1 MKLSSIKSLSL
12 KIFLL
17 SILLNKTLL
26 SEKVLTVWAMGA
38 EGRKIPEM
46 ARLFEEQNPGVKV
59 EVQAIPWGAA
69 HEKLVTAVV
78 GNVTPDVCQMGTTWM
93 SEFYAMEALEPLDE
107 YIKKSSVIK
116 KENFFEGSWNTNV
129 LETKVWGIPWYVDT
143 RVLFYRKDLLA
154 KVGFEH
160 PPRNWEELKKVG
172 KLLSKD
178 IDGDGKNEFWGINL
192 PAGGGGAWN
201 ELGVF
206 VWQNES
212 DFLTEDY
219 RSSAVLSENF
229 QEAFKFYISLFK
241 EKIVPVES
249 GLDVNLFQAFK
260 TGFYP
265 MFISGPW
272 MIELVDKELPELR
285 GKWNVSVLW
294 ANSKTKKYTS
304 FVGGCNLVIFKNSK
318 NKELAWKFIEFLSQP
333 QNQVQWYKLTGDLPS
348 LRAAWKDK
356 FFDDKP
362 MLKVFGKQMEDTKSP
377 PNIPEW
383 EQIANVIGRGVEKCT
398 FGKQDE
404 ETILKEMEREINKIL
419 SEKNVQLPKAGFVFI
434 LGSILVVIGIVLYFL
449 TGKKEEYSGNIN
461 FSPYFFIA
469 PAIIILIVFLFLP
482 IIASFILSLTN
493 CDIYS
498 IANWEKISYVGL
510 QNYKSLF
517 KDPLFWKSLWNTF
530 VFVSI
535 GMPLSISVSLF
546 MAIVLNQ
553 KFIKFKAFF
562 RAGYFI
568 PVITTIVAVAIVW
581 KWLYNPEYGLMNWLL
596 ELIDIKKQE
605 WLRDPR
611 LALPCLIVMS
621 IWKNFGYNMVI
632 FLAGLQ
638 AIPSTLYEA
647 AAIDGANEWQSFW
660 HVTIPSL
667 KPTLL
672 FVTITTTIGFFQF
685 FCRTIC
691 YDSRWPTKQH
701 NIYCTV
707 YV

>member
-1 MKLSSIKSLSL
+1 M
-12 KIFLL
+12 
-17 SILLNKTLL
+17 
-26 SEKVLTVWAMGA
+26 
-38 EGRKIPEM
+38 
-46 ARLFEEQNPGVKV
+46 
-59 EVQAIPWGAA
+59 
-69 HEKLVTAVV
+69 
-78 GNVTPDVCQMGTTWM
+78 
-93 SEFYAMEALEPLDE
+93 
-107 YIKKSSVIK
+107 
-116 KENFFEGSWNTNV
+116 
-129 LETKVWGIPWYVDT
+129 
-143 RVLFYRKDLLA
+143 
-154 KVGFEH
+154 
-160 PPRNWEELKKVG
+160 
-172 KLLSKD
+172 
-178 IDGDGKNEFWGINL
+178 
-192 PAGGGGAWN
+192 
-201 ELGVF
+201 
-206 VWQNES
+206 
-212 DFLTEDY
+212 
-219 RSSAVLSENF
+219 
-229 QEAFKFYISLFK
+229 
-241 EKIVPVES
+241 
-249 GLDVNLFQAFK
+249 
-260 TGFYP
+260 
-265 MFISGPW
+265 
-272 MIELVDKELPELR
+272 
-285 GKWNVSVLW
+285 
-294 ANSKTKKYTS
+294 
-304 FVGGCNLVIFKNSK
+304 
-318 NKELAWKFIEFLSQP
+318 
-333 QNQVQWYKLTGDLPS
+333 
-348 LRAAWKDK
+348 
-356 FFDDKP
+356 
-362 MLKVFGKQMEDTKSP
+362 
-377 PNIPEW
+377 
-383 EQIANVIGRGVEKCT
+383 
-398 FGKQDE
+398 
-404 ETILKEMEREINKIL
+404 
-419 SEKNVQLPKAGFVFI
+419 
-434 LGSILVVIGIVLYFL
+434 
-449 TGKKEEYSGNIN
+449 
-461 FSPYFFIA
+461 
-469 PAIIILIVFLFLP
+469 FLP

-685 FCRTIC
+685 FAEPYVMTQGGPLNSTISIVL
-691 YDSRWPTKQH
+691 YMYNNGFKFFKLGYASA
-701 NIYCTV
+701 V
-707 YV
+707 SYVLFGIIFLFTIIQFKFKKTN